1 MEKMKIGLL
10 PLYLKLYDDEQL
22 RVVERVD
29 GFCEVIKQEFV
40 NRDLDVILAPICRI
54 KEEFINAVD
63 LFESN
68 NVDAIVTL
76 HLAYSPSLESIDAL
90 SSTKIP
96 IIVCDTT
103 PTFEYGP
110 DQDTEEL
117 MFNHGIHGVQDM
129 CNLLLRRGKA
139 FQIEAGHWKNSDVLE
154 RVVAHISSARMYSH
168 FLGQKVG
175 IIGEPFKGMGDF
187 FIPEKKLMKDF
198 NIEICK
204 LESDVLTAC
213 YSSVS
218 DEDISKEID
227 NDKSCFAIKELDQT
241 AYKRSI
247 KTQLALEKWISDEQI
262 KAFSFNFLNIT
273 SDFGFETVP
282 FLAASKLM
290 SRGIGYGGEGDL
302 LTASL
307 VSSLMS
313 VFPETSFTEMF
324 CPDWAENRIFLSHMG
339 ELNYKLTDGKAR
351 LIDMD
356 YRFSEVENPVY
367 AVGRFKPGKACITN
381 LLPLAEGY
389 RLIISPIEITAVTGV
404 DRMQD
409 SPHGWF
415 KPENSNI
422 SDYLAEYSRL
432 GGTHHLA
439 LTYTEELE
447 TIREFGIMMGFD
459 VVLL

>member
-1 MEKMKIGLL
+1 MEKMKLGLL
-10 PLYLKLYDDEQL
+10 PLYLKLYDDNQL
-22 RVVERVD
+22 RAVERVD
-29 GFCEVIKQEFV
+29 GFCNLIKQEFV
-40 NRDLDVILAPICRI
+40 NRDLEVILAPICRI

-117 MFNHGIHGVQDM
+117 MFNHSIHGVQDM

-227 NDKSCFAIKELDQT
+227 NDKSCFL
-241 AYKRSI
+241 
-247 KTQLALEKWISDEQI
+247 
-262 KAFSFNFLNIT
+262 
-273 SDFGFETVP
+273 
-282 FLAASKLM
+282 
-290 SRGIGYGGEGDL
+290 
-302 LTASL
+302 
-307 VSSLMS
+307 
-313 VFPETSFTEMF
+313 
-324 CPDWAENRIFLSHMG
+324 
-339 ELNYKLTDGKAR
+339 
-351 LIDMD
+351 
-356 YRFSEVENPVY
+356 
-367 AVGRFKPGKACITN
+367 
-381 LLPLAEGY
+381 
-389 RLIISPIEITAVTGV
+389 
-404 DRMQD
+404 
-409 SPHGWF
+409 
-415 KPENSNI
+415 
-422 SDYLAEYSRL
+422 
-432 GGTHHLA
+432 
-439 LTYTEELE
+439 
-447 TIREFGIMMGFD
+447 
-459 VVLL
+459 